1 MGSRSKDTIY
11 SLSPLFP
18 GEVLAPKHSAVG
30 RHLESSLAKGSA
42 VIESHKS
49 DMRGRDH
56 MVGEESDSAIL
67 SAVAVQMRSL
77 TQ

>member
-1 MGSRSKDTIY
+1 M
-11 SLSPLFP
+11 
-18 GEVLAPKHSAVG
+18 
-30 RHLESSLAKGSA
+30 ESSLAKGSV

-56 MVGEESDSAIL
+56 MVGEESDNAIL